1 MNTSLFK
8 NSRAISSCR
17 LSSAKSERDIRIRN
31 VSNLTKQELEDNNYK
46 LLETNLEL
54 KKTINDQQNKIKV
67 LTTKLLRIT
76 AIQKNNLKK
85 EQKECCA
92 SYKSIIEEQNNVIED
107 LKLTNSG
114 LTAKVRALNVRVCS
128 NKQFSAG
135 GNFHHCS
142 LCAAHP
148 ASPYSVKL
156 HRSTAAL
163 SINSARSDFK
173 IRKKN
178 YSQIDLKDND
188 SLCNENKCKTL
199 IEELQQNKIELMQK
213 LQITE
218 AKFSAEISELESEIT
233 RLKTDNAQAR
243 ADLRIIEDDYKSA
256 KMRNKEMYEKTSKTE
271 ALCCELKYQ
280 LAIEK
285 KKVSE
290 LETEVKVAVFSSDV
304 AKTIEK
310 HLCNR
315 NQSVSTASP
324 NQSPSLK
331 HRLSV
336 SDKSTS
342 MMNLDLKDIKVNNDD
357 SGFADPDVD
366 EQIHTNKEL
375 QKTITALQTE
385 MDELKLSLTKC
396 NCKSKNTIVTC
407 EEARNTSN
415 EHLNM
420 TDGNGSNDRISRPNV
435 SKNSAGDSFKPRTA
449 SHIPIAIPIPAKRKI
464 NDTKMTNVKSS
475 VDKENISESKEKY
488 ESVMQKDENKEI
500 GNERGVDEYDR
511 PNTKKINKTNN
522 KRHDN
527 STSKKINGENMYIH
541 ETNLNPDEEK
551 DDPPKTFTV
560 SYKGKECHTS
570 PDDTEYEISSISDS
584 PRNILSPGEKKFSM
598 THSTSYTAS
607 DTWDLACLSE
617 GELPHTI
624 RGRHLS
630 IGENPAVSYTSKKD
644 IDHEDVKIEDT
655 LKEISQELERCKHL
669 LRLTPS

>member
-1 MNTSLFK
+1 M
-8 NSRAISSCR
+8 
-17 LSSAKSERDIRIRN
+17 
-31 VSNLTKQELEDNNYK
+31 EDNNYK
-46 LLETNLEL
+46 LLEASLEL

-92 SYKSIIEEQNNVIED
+92 SYKSIIEEQKNAIED
-107 LKLTNSG
+107 LKLSNSG

-163 SINSARSDFK
+163 SINSSRSDFK

-178 YSQIDLKDND
+178 YSLIDLHKTFADAETLTTDSIRKDNE

-199 IEELQQNKIELMQK
+199 IEQLQQNNKELVQK

-218 AKFSAEISELESEIT
+218 TNFNAQISKLESEIT

-243 ADLRIIEDDYKSA
+243 ADFRIIEDDYKSV
-256 KMRNKEMYEKTSKTE
+256 KLRNKEMYEKTSKAE

-290 LETEVKVAVFSSDV
+290 LETEVKVAAFSSDV

-315 NQSVSTASP
+315 NAMNDNLSSNIREELYLRKNTYSPIATNNEKQSVSTASS

-342 MMNLDLKDIKVNNDD
+342 MTNLDLKDIKVNNDD

-375 QKTITALQTE
+375 QETITALQTE
-385 MDELKLSLTKC
+385 IDQLKLCLTKC
-396 NCKSKNTIVTC
+396 NCKSKNTIVTD
-407 EEARNTSN
+407 EEARNTAN

-420 TDGNGSNDRISRPNV
+420 TDGNESNDKISRPNV
-435 SKNSAGDSFKPRTA
+435 LKNSALRTE
-449 SHIPIAIPIPAKRKI
+449 SHIPIPIPVPAKRKI
-464 NDTKMTNVKSS
+464 NDTKTTNDKSS
-475 VDKENISESKEKY
+475 VDKDSIPERKEKFKSVAKKY
-488 ESVMQKDENKEI
+488 ENNEI
-500 GNERGVDEYDR
+500 STNQRGIEECER
-511 PNTKKINKTNN
+511 TKKINETNN

-527 STSKKINGENMYIH
+527 STSKQINGEKISIH
-541 ETNLNPDEEK
+541 ETNLNLDQAK

-560 SYKGKECHTS
+560 SNKGKDTS

-584 PRNILSPGEKKFSM
+584 PRNILSPGEKKFSV
-598 THSTSYTAS
+598 TSTSYTTS

-630 IGENPAVSYTSKKD
+630 IGENPAVSYTSKKRD

-655 LKEISQELERCKHL
+655 LKEISQELARCKHL